1 MSIYRRLFLWF
12 CAANLL
18 TLAASVLIAYA
29 IFDRRADRPPDLGD
43 LVAEAQDAL
52 RHDRLHTLDAPDD
65 GRRVLI
71 VRNGE
76 VLGRDRELPRA
87 VARHLD
93 ELTDANAEVRLPRG
107 LWLVSRRLANAGPG
121 DDTWLVVMQA
131 PPRRAPWMR
140 WVPVGLQILL
150 TLVVIA
156 VVGWVVARH
165 LTQPLERIQAVV
177 RRVAA
182 GQLSSRV
189 GSPLDARDDEY
200 GRLARDFD
208 RMAARIETLVQSRD
222 QLLHDVSHELRAPLS
237 RLRFAIELARDD
249 RTPETLERADRE
261 IARIDG
267 LVGELLVLARM
278 DDQAARG
285 GGSPG
290 TSTAQPSMTKVD
302 LRALAQD
309 VIDAEAPQAEHE
321 GVQIRLVEGP
331 SDVEAAADAEGMVR
345 ALENVVRNAV
355 RHAPAN
361 TVVEVRVERRGS
373 QEVLISVADQGPGV
387 APDELPRLFEP
398 FFRGKSAAIQNGGD
412 DGHGLGL
419 AIVARVLR
427 AHGGI
432 AEARNRAAGGLEV
445 TLRWPVGR

>member
-29 IFDRRADRPPDLGD
+29 IFDRGADRPPDLGD
-43 LVAEAQDAL
+43 LVTEAQDAL
-52 RHDRLHTLDAPDD
+52 RHDRLHTLDVPDD

-71 VRNGE
+71 VRQGR
-76 VLGRDRELPRA
+76 VLGPDRDVPRA
-87 VARHLD
+87 VARHLE
-93 ELTDANAEVRLPRG
+93 ELTDSNAEVRLPRG
-107 LWLVSRRLANAGPG
+107 VWLVSRKLAEAGSP
-121 DDTWLVVMQA
+121 DTWLIVMQG
-131 PPRRAPWMR
+131 PPRRPAWMR
-140 WVPVGLQILL
+140 WIPVGLQILL

-156 VVGWVVARH
+156 AVGWVVARH
-165 LTQPLERIQAVV
+165 LSEPLERIQAVV

-182 GQLSSRV
+182 GALSSRV

-208 RMAARIETLVQSRD
+208 RMAAQIETLVKSRD

-249 RTPETLERADRE
+249 RTSETLERADRE
-261 IARIDG
+261 IARIDR
-267 LVGELLVLARM
+267 LVGELLALARM
-278 DDQAARG
+278 DQVDTAPDGAASKAPMPR
-285 GGSPG
+285 
-290 TSTAQPSMTKVD
+290 VD

-309 VIDAEAPQAEHE
+309 VIDAEAPQAERR
-321 GVQIRLVEGP
+321 GVRLKLVEGP
-331 SDVEAAADAEGMVR
+331 EVVEAAADPEGIVR

-355 RHAPAN
+355 RHAPPE
-361 TVVEVRVERRGS
+361 TVVDVRVEKRGGDA
-373 QEVLISVADQGPGV
+373 LMSVIDQGPGV

-398 FFRGKSAAIQNGGD
+398 FFRGKSAAQNG